1 MSAAQKPR
9 TPAVTAPQLA
19 KPLPRRR
26 VGLELPE
33 HCPET
38 LRQALARVARLADG
52 LRGTET
58 GVPRGTFL
66 ANQVAA
72 CLAAWRAEEI
82 SAPIAVAVLERL
94 DHDARG
100 HHAGTTP
107 QR

>member
-1 MSAAQKPR
+1 MGAALKPR
-9 TPAVTAPQLA
+9 TTAVTAPQPA

-26 VGLELPE
+26 VGPELPE

-52 LRGTET
+52 LRGTEASL
-58 GVPRGTFL
+58 PRGTYL

-82 SAPIAVAVLERL
+82 SASIAVAVLERL
-94 DHDARG
+94 DQDVRAGHTDATAPR
-100 HHAGTTP
+100 
-107 QR
+107 